1 MPHMP
6 SKVTFTLRAAALAAV
21 LLAQATAARAA
32 SPQPAVP
39 SGLQSPL
46 ARTFTPWDKA
56 PPPSPP
62 VTDELRAN
70 GERIFRGACVGC
82 HGEKGDGTGREGK
95 YLPIPPRDFVTAQF
109 LCRHTPSG
117 SLPRD
122 EDLFRSIRHGFKSQ
136 VGMPSFRFLSDR
148 EVWAVIS
155 FVKTLSTRWKEE
167 EVPAAIVVPAPPPYS
182 ADAAARG
189 HKLYNELGCVKCHGD
204 KGFGDGKSAAALRYD
219 NETPIRPADFSKPKD
234 FKCGDRPYDIFRT
247 LTNGMDGTPM
257 PSFVDNVT
265 DAQRWDL
272 VQYVVSVGNAAEATP
287 QAAQASAAGR

>member
-1 MPHMP
+1 MPHLP
-6 SKVTFTLRAAALAAV
+6 PQVTS
-21 LLAQATAARAA
+21 AARAA
-32 SPQPAVP
+32 ARAGALALCAALLARAAPARAAPV
-39 SGLQSPL
+39 SPL

-62 VTDELRAN
+62 VNDELRAA

-95 YLPIPPRDFVTAQF
+95 YLPIPPRDFVVAQF

-155 FVKTLSTRWKEE
+155 FIKTLSTRWKEE
-167 EVPAAIVVPAPPPYS
+167 EVPPAIVIPPQPAFT
-182 ADAAARG
+182 AQGAARG
-189 HKLYNELGCVKCHGD
+189 ERLYNEIGCVKCHGAI
-204 KGFGDGKSAAALRYD
+204 GRGDGKSANALRYD
-219 NETPIRPADFSKPKD
+219 NEMPIRPADFSKPKD
-234 FKCGDRPYDIFRT
+234 FKCGDRPYDIYRT
-247 LTNGMDGTPM
+247 LMNGMDGTPM
-257 PSFVDNVT
+257 PSFSDNLN

-272 VQYVVSVGNAAEATP
+272 VQYVLSVARFAEAP
-287 QAAQASAAGR
+287 SVAGR

>member
-1 MPHMP
+1 MPHMSP
-6 SKVTFTLRAAALAAV
+6 EVMSRAGLRAAALALSAA
-21 LLAQATAARAA
+21 LLAPAAPARAA
-32 SPQPAVP
+32 PA
-39 SGLQSPL
+39 SPL
-46 ARTFTPWDKA
+46 ARTFTPWDKT

-62 VTDELRAN
+62 VDDELRAN

-95 YLPIPPRDFVTAQF
+95 FLPIPPRDFVVAQF

-148 EVWAVIS
+148 EVWSVIS
-155 FVKTLSTRWKEE
+155 FIKTLSTRWKEE
-167 EVPAAIVVPAPPPYS
+167 QVPPPIVVPPTPPFT
-182 ADAAARG
+182 AAGAARG
-189 HKLYNELGCVKCHGD
+189 QKLYNDVGCVKCHGAA
-204 KGFGDGKSAAALRYD
+204 GRGDGKSAAQLRYD
-219 NETPIRPADFSKPKD
+219 NEMPIRPADFSKPKD

-247 LTNGMDGTPM
+247 LMNGMDGTPM
-257 PSFVDNVT
+257 PSFSDNLS

-272 VQYVVSVGNAAEATP
+272 VQYVLSVPKSAEAP
-287 QAAQASAAGR
+287 ASVAGR